1 MNWYYWIIIFG
12 FMFVMLFFMKRK
24 QSKQEQAMR
33 DAVNALQV
41 GDRVFTHIGIFG
53 RIKKIYETTYGKVCV
68 LEVGT
73 NQKIDIEMDIRVIAG
88 KDEKTL
94 VVAEEP
100 KVTQEKIEEPKVAQ
114 EKVEEPKQIEET
126 KEEKTERKK
135 KKKKK

>member
-53 RIKKIYETTYGKVCV
+53 RIKRAFFKIFFITSGANSTIFYVYYG
-68 LEVGT
+68 
-73 NQKIDIEMDIRVIAG
+73 A
-88 KDEKTL
+88 
-94 VVAEEP
+94 VVY
-100 KVTQEKIEEPKVAQ
+100 
-114 EKVEEPKQIEET
+114 
-126 KEEKTERKK
+126 
-135 KKKKK
+135 